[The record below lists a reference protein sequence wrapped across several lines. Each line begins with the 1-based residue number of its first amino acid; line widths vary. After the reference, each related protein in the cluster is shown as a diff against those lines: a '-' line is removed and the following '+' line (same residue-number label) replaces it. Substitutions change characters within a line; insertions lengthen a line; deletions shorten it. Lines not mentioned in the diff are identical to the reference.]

1 VDLHDPVASVEALQ
15 VGAGNGNLARG
26 GRVGKVR
33 PVANSRVL
41 RTRECRQTRCRLQR
55 SGRRTHRL
63 EVLDRRVDS
72 GLPSARVRGVE
83 GVGET
88 SKLDQV
94 LEVAVG
100 SAAPG
105 LQHTSASFWC

>member
-15 VGAGNGNLARG
+15 VGAGDGNLARG

-41 RTRECRQTRCRLQR
+41 RTRKLRQTRYRLR
-55 SGRRTHRL
+55 KIDRGTHRL
-63 EVLDRRVDS
+63 QVLDRRVDS
-72 GLPSARVRGVE
+72 GLPCARVRGVE
-83 GVGET
+83 SVGET